1 MCWRS
6 KFKNFLNFYEGA
18 FGQISMKTLESELE
32 LWEEHWSQSK
42 TCIPDGVSTTI
53 KSINFPCLP
62 IKKTALRILGT
73 LPVTSCSYERSF
85 FAWGKLKMYNKST
98 MCNESVSALSYIHVE
113 IDPDPQSILEKVIAL
128 GLRYT
133 D

>member
-1 MCWRS
+1 MRVSTLFQIWFNQGDGVCWRS

-18 FGQISMKTLESELE
+18 FGQISMKTLESEFE

-42 TCIPDGVSTTI
+42 TCIPDGVITTI

-85 FAWGKLKMYNKST
+85 
-98 MCNESVSALSYIHVE
+98 SALC
-113 IDPDPQSILEKVIAL
+113 K
-128 GLRYT
+128 T
-133 D
+133 

>member
-1 MCWRS
+1 
-6 KFKNFLNFYEGA
+6 
-18 FGQISMKTLESELE
+18 MKALESELD

-42 TCIPDGVSTTI
+42 TCLPDSVSTT
-53 KSINFPCLP
+53 KSPSIFCFP
-62 IKKTALRILGT
+62 IIKTALRILGT

-113 IDPDPQSILEKVIAL
+113 IDPDPQSVLEKVIAL

>member
-1 MCWRS
+1 
-6 KFKNFLNFYEGA
+6 
-18 FGQISMKTLESELE
+18 MKDL
-32 LWEEHWSQSK
+32 
-42 TCIPDGVSTTI
+42 
-53 KSINFPCLP
+53 
-62 IKKTALRILGT
+62 
-73 LPVTSCSYERSF
+73 F

-113 IDPDPQSILEKVIAL
+113 IDPDPQSVLEKVIAL